1 MVWGFYGKPS
11 SLLPLKSFEKK
22 ILPLNIEGHI
32 DQVFLVVKLV
42 LHTNF
47 IMYIN

>member
-1 MVWGFYGKPS
+1 MA
-11 SLLPLKSFEKK
+11 SLVAYYLSNLSKKK